1 MPLEKHHKIMLG
13 GFSSFIIIVLILNSV
28 FLYILYGQIQISN
41 KNIEKEILSLQADTN
56 TKINEL
62 TAKIIQTQ
70 SNLLL
75 LNQSFKTE
83 LKELKSSASSDFS
96 SIIDESLKSVVTV
109 KTDVSQGTG
118 FLISSEGYF
127 VTNAHVL
134 SGARIVSAVDY
145 QQREIPASF
154 IGYDSEFDIALLKLD
169 GNYHEL
175 KLDDSDEV
183 QIGESVIAIGNP
195 LGLQF
200 SVSEGIVSA
209 VNRIGQNGIN
219 AYIQTDAALNPG
231 NSGRPLINKK
241 GKVIGINNFKIG
253 GGENIGF
260 ALESDYIREITNKIS
275 QEKLNKTLII

>member
-96 SIIDESLKSVVTV
+96 SIIDESLQSVVTV

-134 SGARIVSAVDY
+134 S
-145 QQREIPASF
+145 
-154 IGYDSEFDIALLKLD
+154 
-169 GNYHEL
+169 
-175 KLDDSDEV
+175 
-183 QIGESVIAIGNP
+183 
-195 LGLQF
+195 
-200 SVSEGIVSA
+200 
-209 VNRIGQNGIN
+209 
-219 AYIQTDAALNPG
+219 
-231 NSGRPLINKK
+231 
-241 GKVIGINNFKIG
+241 
-253 GGENIGF
+253 
-260 ALESDYIREITNKIS
+260 
-275 QEKLNKTLII
+275 